1 MGNKISISNYN
12 FQNSIIIS
20 TFIEVEQH
28 CHSSIDFQLDI
39 NSEISIIN
47 NTVLSHM
54 RNLNQNKQPTAEVTY
69 QPRIGSGD
77 SHLTKRTKIILITIT
92 SLLILA
98 GVTILIV
105 SVSLRQARSKS
116 TDSNA
121 RKVAKWD
128 IHCRFDDA
136 GKIQYLAGDVI
147 SGTIEILNNGLPELK
162 LKSIDATLVG
172 ELDYTT
178 EENISN
184 RSTSSKHTLVVFEQ
198 WLIPRPVTNPGKI
211 ILPLGNHTWPFS
223 IRLDHS
229 LPPSIKKV
237 NVSHPSIQY
246 FIRVR
251 MVRPEW
257 YLMNLNKE
265 FPIII
270 HRFSSSPAKVMAV
283 EAEVKNRKDI
293 QVYVKISKNV
303 VAPGNKFV
311 LDMELDNPKGIQIHH
326 ISAAFIQIWDIGDT
340 KTERITLFNMHL
352 EDTQRMRSKRFH
364 RSFELYVPLR
374 IPDTFSYI
382 LPDSRFRRPLVL
394 HYALR
399 VTVHASDNFSE
410 IELTL
415 PLVVTKT
422 IQTVTDEY

>member
-1 MGNKISISNYN
+1 
-12 FQNSIIIS
+12 
-20 TFIEVEQH
+20 
-28 CHSSIDFQLDI
+28 
-39 NSEISIIN
+39 
-47 NTVLSHM
+47 
-54 RNLNQNKQPTAEVTY
+54 
-69 QPRIGSGD
+69 
-77 SHLTKRTKIILITIT
+77 
-92 SLLILA
+92 
-98 GVTILIV
+98 
-105 SVSLRQARSKS
+105 
-116 TDSNA
+116 
-121 RKVAKWD
+121 
-128 IHCRFDDA
+128 
-136 GKIQYLAGDVI
+136 
-147 SGTIEILNNGLPELK
+147 
-162 LKSIDATLVG
+162 
-172 ELDYTT
+172 
-178 EENISN
+178 
-184 RSTSSKHTLVVFEQ
+184 
-198 WLIPRPVTNPGKI
+198 I